1 MNIQMECLGPPRKKT
16 VFVINSLTTGGA
28 EHVLVELLHFL
39 EVHLAECDVHLVLLD
54 SEVEHHSAPL
64 WVTKHTLNARSSIV
78 LSTVLLARLLERIR
92 PDVIISLLTRAN
104 CASVLASRILGL
116 NVIISERTHTSTH
129 FGNRF
134 GAGIRKWMVRLIYP
148 LAHKVIAVSHGV
160 AIDLAT
166 NFRVAA
172 SRIIVISNPIDTQG
186 IREKALQSPT
196 IELPGPYI
204 VAAGRLIPSKNFRLL
219 IEAYSA
225 SGRSEALVILG
236 EGEERPMLEDVIA
249 SAGLQKRV
257 FLPGHISNPHSIVKR
272 ARLFVS
278 SSNQEGFPNSI
289 VEAMALGIP
298 VVATDCLTGPSEIL
312 GGISEQQCTCVECA
326 PYGILVPPNSVNA
339 LAEAIRLALNEELNS
354 RYRASSL
361 ERSEDFA
368 RERSAAQY
376 WSVLSSYLER
386 EAITAE

>member
-104 CASVLASRILGL
+104 CASVLAS
-116 NVIISERTHTSTH
+116 TH

-134 GAGIRKWMVRLIYP
+134 GAGVRKWMVRLIYP